1 MKKQNLK
8 NFCVGLVLLALF
20 VLWTLGVSFIDVKQ
34 IGPQNSSVGFASLNS
49 FVHSLTG
56 TNMLLYTI
64 TDWAGLVPIAFAMG
78 FGVLGLVQWIKR
90 KNILN
95 VDYNI
100 LALGV
105 FYIVVFGAYIL
116 FEYIIINYRP
126 VLIYGYLEASYPSS
140 TTMLA
145 LCVMPTVIMEL
156 NVRIKNKM
164 LKKSLCFAIIAFIV
178 FMVSGRLISGV
189 HWFSDIIGAVL
200 LSAGLLKL
208 YHAVRKP

>member
-105 FYIVVFGAYIL
+105 FYIVVFGTYIL

-140 TTMLA
+140 TTMLV